1 MLAWSWSGSGRGSAK
16 GVCFITLEDE
26 TGVANLVVWP
36 KVMADY
42 RKAVMQSRL
51 LAVQGH
57 VQRDV
62 EIVHVVAR
70 SLEDRSD
77 VLQRLASG
85 GSGSPAFHAN
95 GTGPPLAAPVSRHPR
110 DVRIVPKSR
119 DFH

>member
-1 MLAWSWSGSGRGSAK
+1 
-16 GVCFITLEDE
+16 
-26 TGVANLVVWP
+26 
-36 KVMADY
+36 MADY

-51 LAVQGH
+51 LEIQGH

-77 VLQRLASG
+77 VLLRLASG
-85 GSGSPAFHAN
+85 GSGSPTFHAN
-95 GTGPPLAAPVSRHPR
+95 GTGPPLPAPALRYPR

>member
-1 MLAWSWSGSGRGSAK
+1 
-16 GVCFITLEDE
+16 
-26 TGVANLVVWP
+26 
-36 KVMADY
+36 MADY

-51 LAVQGH
+51 LAVQGY

-62 EIVHVVAR
+62 EIVHVVVR

-77 VLQRLASG
+77 VLLRLASG
-85 GSGSPAFHAN
+85 GSGSPAFHAT
-95 GTGPPLAAPVSRHPR
+95 GTGPPPPAPAPRHPR

>member
-1 MLAWSWSGSGRGSAK
+1 M
-16 GVCFITLEDE
+16 E
-26 TGVANLVVWP
+26 
-36 KVMADY
+36 DY

-62 EIVHVVAR
+62 EIVHVVAW

-77 VLQRLASG
+77 VLLRLASG
-85 GSGSPAFHAN
+85 GSESAAFHAN
-95 GTGPPLAAPVSRHPR
+95 GIDPPLAAPVSCHPR
-110 DVRIVPKSR
+110 DVRILLKSR